1 MPMDNNIDSH
11 TAVTTESTDAAAAA
25 DSESAVPTALATTTL
40 PTAGEDTQTTSL
52 SSWDENDDCRS
63 ISRGLCLLLALGF
76 TMGCVS
82 SAWQWHNTSD
92 TENNDKGHD
101 NNMRSWLWTTF
112 SQCLG
117 YTYVSM
123 WSVSFYPQLR
133 TNYIRQSTQ
142 GLSVDFAS
150 LNVLGFSCYTIY
162 NVALYYSP
170 SIRAEY
176 RARHNSTTTTT
187 IIIPVQFNDVL
198 FAGHALLVSSLTM
211 GQILWYNR
219 QRPQFQRPQS
229 IMVIGLLA
237 ATLAFLVGYP
247 MVLVAAAGAQ
257 TSSVVVTGV
266 LSPLDY
272 VYVLS
277 YIKMTITLVKYTP
290 QLWLNWRRK
299 STIGW
304 SVWQIILDFGGG
316 LLSVGQLLV
325 DCVYIHHDWS
335 GVTGNLAKFALG
347 LCSMLF
353 DVLFLYQH
361 YVLYGDDSAA
371 VTNPSSESSVE
382 GGEVT
387 TDSEPLLSTAER
399 DSR

>member
-1 MPMDNNIDSH
+1 MDNSH
-11 TAVTTESTDAAAAA
+11 TATTMSTYAAAAA
-25 DSESAVPTALATTTL
+25 DADSGSPTALTATRA
-40 PTAGEDTQTTSL
+40 TAGEAAATPQTTTAST
-52 SSWDENDDCRS
+52 SWDKNDDCRS
-63 ISRGLCLLLALGF
+63 ISRGLFLLVALGF

-82 SAWQWHNTSD
+82 SAWQWHNGS
-92 TENNDKGHD
+92 NSD
-101 NNMRSWLWTTF
+101 NNQRPVSILTIF

-150 LNVLGFSCYTIY
+150 LNVLGFACYTIY

-170 SIRAEY
+170 TIRAEY
-176 RARHNSTTTTT
+176 RTRHDDNS
-187 IIIPVQFNDVL
+187 IPVQFNDVL

-211 GQILWYNR
+211 GQIVWYNR
-219 QRPQFQRPQS
+219 QPLRLQRPKPQP
-229 IMVIGLLA
+229 MVIGLLA

-247 MVLVAAAGAQ
+247 IALVVAAARG
-257 TSSVVVTGV
+257 SVAVTRV

-290 QLWLNWRRK
+290 QLWLNWRRQ
-299 STIGW
+299 STVGW
-304 SVWQIILDFGGG
+304 SIWQIILDFGGG
-316 LLSVGQLLV
+316 LLSVSQLLV
-325 DCVYIHHDWS
+325 DCALVQHDWS

-361 YVLYGDDSAA
+361 YVLYGNNSAV
-371 VTNPSSESSVE
+371 VTNPSLEPSVE
-382 GGEVT
+382 VGDAT
-387 TDSEPLLSTAER
+387 TDSEPLLSSAER

>member
-1 MPMDNNIDSH
+1 MDSDSNTA
-11 TAVTTESTDAAAAA
+11 TAVSTDAAA
-25 DSESAVPTALATTTL
+25 DSEPSVPTATL
-40 PTAGEDTQTTSL
+40 TAAAGEANRQTTS
-52 SSWDENDDCRS
+52 SRDNNEDCRS
-63 ISRGLCLLLALGF
+63 IIRGLCLLIALGF
-76 TMGCVS
+76 TMGCTS
-82 SAWQWHNTSD
+82 SAWQWHN
-92 TENNDKGHD
+92 GAWD
-101 NNMRSWLWTTF
+101 NKNHRLWTTF

-117 YTYVSM
+117 YSYVIL

-150 LNVLGFSCYTIY
+150 LNVLGFACYTIY

-170 SIRAEY
+170 TIRNEY
-176 RARHNSTTTTT
+176 RARH
-187 IIIPVQFNDVL
+187 IAIMIPVQFNDVL
-198 FAGHALLVSSLTM
+198 FAGNALLVSSLTM
-211 GQILWYNR
+211 GQIVWYNR

-229 IMVIGLLA
+229 IMVIGLVA

-247 MVLVAAAGAQ
+247 IVLAVATAAQ
-257 TSSVVVTGV
+257 RSVVLKRDW

-277 YIKMTITLVKYTP
+277 YIKMTITLIKYTP
-290 QLWLNWRRK
+290 QLWLNWQRK

-304 SVWQIILDFGGG
+304 SIWQIILDFGGG

-325 DCVYIHHDWS
+325 DCAVIQHDWS

-347 LCSMLF
+347 LCSMFF

-361 YVLYGDDSAA
+361 YVLYGDNSAA
-371 VTNPSSESSVE
+371 VTREPSVE
-382 GGEVT
+382 EGEAT
-387 TDSEPLLSTAER
+387 TDNEPLLSTAER
-399 DSR
+399 ERDYSR

>member
-1 MPMDNNIDSH
+1 MDNINNSH
-11 TAVTTESTDAAAAA
+11 TATTMSTDAAAAA
-25 DSESAVPTALATTTL
+25 AANSESPTALTATRA
-40 PTAGEDTQTTSL
+40 TAGEAATPQTTTAST
-52 SSWDENDDCRS
+52 SWDKNDDCRS
-63 ISRGLCLLLALGF
+63 ISRSLFLLVALGF

-82 SAWQWHNTSD
+82 SAWQWHNGS
-92 TENNDKGHD
+92 NSD
-101 NNMRSWLWTTF
+101 NNQRPVSILTTV

-150 LNVLGFSCYTIY
+150 LNVFGFACYTIY

-170 SIRAEY
+170 TIRAEY
-176 RARHNSTTTTT
+176 RARHDDNS
-187 IIIPVQFNDVL
+187 IPVQFNDVL

-211 GQILWYNR
+211 GQIVWYNR
-219 QRPQFQRPQS
+219 QPLRLQRPKPQP
-229 IMVIGLLA
+229 MVIGLLA

-247 MVLVAAAGAQ
+247 IALVVVAAARG
-257 TSSVVVTGV
+257 SVAVTRV

-277 YIKMTITLVKYTP
+277 YIKMTITMIKYTP
-290 QLWLNWRRK
+290 QLWLNWRRQ
-299 STIGW
+299 STVGW
-304 SVWQIILDFGGG
+304 SIWQIILDFGGG
-316 LLSVGQLLV
+316 LLSVSQLLV
-325 DCVYIHHDWS
+325 DCALIQHDWS

-361 YVLYGDDSAA
+361 YVLYGDNSAV
-371 VTNPSSESSVE
+371 VTNPLLEE
-382 GGEVT
+382 REAA
-387 TDSEPLLSTAER
+387 TDSEPLLSTVER
-399 DSR
+399 VSR